1 MSKEMNIT
9 RLEKYY
15 ELLAISNETK
25 IYTAADFA
33 KMVNT
38 SDNNIYYDVKDSGI
52 KNGAREKTVKIY
64 VF

>member
-1 MSKEMNIT
+1 MNRQ

-15 ELLAISNETK
+15 ELLAISNGTK

-33 KMVNT
+33 KMVNI
-38 SDNNIYYDVKDSGI
+38 SDDIYYDSKRDSGV
-52 KNGAREKTVKIY
+52 KKGAKDKIVKIY